1 MKVYLAGPDV
11 FLPDVKR
18 IGKLKQDICKRYGL
32 EGLFPLES
40 ELPDAG
46 DAQLSKRIFRANT
59 AFMDGA
65 DAIIANLTPFRG
77 PSADAG
83 TVYELGYML
92 GKGDRLCLGYSNV
105 AGSYLD
111 KVRERIKVRAEGT
124 ELFDPD
130 GLIVEDFGLSDNLM
144 IIHGL
149 ELCGHSLVVPPQ
161 PVADPL
167 RDLTAFEACVRIA
180 AEQKARS

>member
-11 FLPDVKR
+11 FLPDAERV
-18 IGKLKQDICKRYGL
+18 GKLKREICERHGL
-32 EGLFPLES
+32 EGLFPFEG
-40 ELPDAG
+40 ELPETG
-46 DAQLSKRIFRANT
+46 DEHLSRRIFRANT
-59 AFMDGA
+59 ALMDGA

-111 KVRERIKVRAEGT
+111 KVRERTNLRAQGSD
-124 ELFDPD
+124 LF
-130 GLIVEDFGLSDNLM
+130 
-144 IIHGL
+144 
-149 ELCGHSLVVPPQ
+149 
-161 PVADPL
+161 
-167 RDLTAFEACVRIA
+167 
-180 AEQKARS
+180 